1 MIEALEQG
9 RRSGVLIVNF
19 EHISQLVRV
28 FLLLTLSR
36 WMPTGYENFLTL
48 LCVEIDNKLSFEK
61 MSQHYVRRP
70 TVI

>member
-1 MIEALEQG
+1 MIETLEQG

-19 EHISQLVRV
+19 EHISV
-28 FLLLTLSR
+28 FLLLTLTR
-36 WMPTGYENFLTL
+36 WMPTGYEDSLTL

-70 TVI
+70 TAI